1 MLPGRWWQ
9 RSAPTWSHFHPR
21 MIWRAGWESVPGTT
35 RAPGNERAERLTE
48 ETAALGEPY
57 AKPRPVTAR
66 QLDAKR
72 PFRRR
77 GWQTPRK
84 SASRQLEHFHR
95 RCIVDCGETLRQT
108 DNGEIVWGRP
118 AAEAAAGP

>member
-9 RSAPTWSHFHPR
+9 RSAPTWRHFPPR

-66 QLDAKR
+66 HANLTQNARLAEGE
-72 PFRRR
+72 RRR
-77 GWQTPRK
+77 PEV
-84 SASRQLEHFHR
+84 LF
-95 RCIVDCGETLRQT
+95 GEVAW
-108 DNGEIVWGRP
+108 DIPV
-118 AAEAAAGP
+118 A

>member
-9 RSAPTWSHFHPR
+9 RSAPTWRHFPPR

-48 ETAALGEPY
+48 QTAALGEPY

-66 QLDAKR
+66 HANLTQNARTLSEV
-72 PFRRR
+72 PRRENAEGASER
-77 GWQTPRK
+77 STGALSIRAFEGSRWRLRRTR
-84 SASRQLEHFHR
+84 SAMGFQ
-95 RCIVDCGETLRQT
+95 
-108 DNGEIVWGRP
+108 
-118 AAEAAAGP
+118 